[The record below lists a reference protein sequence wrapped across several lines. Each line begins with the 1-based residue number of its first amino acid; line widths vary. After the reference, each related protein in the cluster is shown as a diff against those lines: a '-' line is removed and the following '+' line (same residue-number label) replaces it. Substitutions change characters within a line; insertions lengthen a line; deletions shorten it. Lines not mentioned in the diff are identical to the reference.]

1 MIWLYMSS
9 HHWIKLIKIVKTV
22 SPQTKYVY
30 MCIIVIIDE
39 TFPQKPNM
47 YSYNYVVIIDKDDF
61 PQ

>member
-1 MIWLYMSS
+1 
-9 HHWIKLIKIVKTV
+9 
-22 SPQTKYVY
+22 